1 MVKFNSKTPLR
12 VCDSW
17 FFVLTLHSNF
27 DKIFRLNNRFS
38 MKRMRLF
45 LMVFAAMAVV
55 ASPSVAQE
63 QVEAS
68 AVATQN
74 GPMMLTLDKA
84 LEIALADNPTIKVAD
99 QEIQLK
105 KVANK
110 EAWQTLL
117 PEVSLS
123 GSWQHTIKA
132 PEMKLNG
139 MSFRMGD
146 DGVNT
151 AAAVATLS
159 LPVFAPKRANGCWM
173 SF

>member
-1 MVKFNSKTPLR
+1 MRSKNCLALALALL
-12 VCDSW
+12 
-17 FFVLTLHSNF
+17 LTG
-27 DKIFRLNNRFS
+27 
-38 MKRMRLF
+38 
-45 LMVFAAMAVV
+45 AVR
-55 ASPSVAQE
+55 AQE
-63 QVEAS
+63 
-68 AVATQN
+68 TLN
-74 GPMMLTLDKA
+74 LTLDKA

-110 EAWQTLL
+110 EAWQNLL
-117 PEVSLS
+117 PELSVS

-159 LPVFAPKRANGCWM
+159 LPVFAPAVTHRQRKHRAAARSPACAGSFFPASRAGPARSRCRWKYCIPPGRRSKPACPWWM
-173 SF
+173 QP